1 MTDNTT
7 PIEVPG
13 AAVVDAAVDVQCAQ
27 CEAGITAGERAV
39 QALGIP
45 GLFCFACGAAA
56 LHLQPDAD
64 NMAPNGDADSVD
76 IIEALR
82 QEYQVR
88 QVLGWA
94 TAPAILVVD
103 PDEGP
108 VWHVGVVEKDDT
120 DALARGQLNGDRLE
134 VTFYQSFESASTG

>member
-13 AAVVDAAVDVQCAQ
+13 AAIVDAAVDVQCAQ
-27 CEAGITAGERAV
+27 CEAGITTGERAI

-56 LHLQPDAD
+56 LHLTPTNRDPD
-64 NMAPNGDADSVD
+64 GDANSLD
-76 IIEALR
+76 IFEALR

-94 TAPAILVVD
+94 TAPAVLVVD

-108 VWHVGVVEKDDT
+108 VWHVGVTET
-120 DALARGQLNGDRLE
+120 DGTDPLARGQLNGDRLE
-134 VTFYQSFESASTG
+134 VTFYQSFQSASTG